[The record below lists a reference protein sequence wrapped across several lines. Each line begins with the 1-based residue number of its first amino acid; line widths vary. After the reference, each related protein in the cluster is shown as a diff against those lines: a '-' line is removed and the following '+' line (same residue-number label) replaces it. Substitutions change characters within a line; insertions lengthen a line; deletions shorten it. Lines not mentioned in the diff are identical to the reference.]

1 MDLLSRNARINVS
14 PGRYHA
20 AHLTNDG
27 DYEELAREAGKVS
40 GDMTFPLVYTPE
52 LHFCEFES
60 AVADM
65 KNSVKVLFRHFF
77 FQAFKNCFVKN
88 SSNLAYLAE
97 T

>member
-1 MDLLSRNARINVS
+1 MFFTQGVAT
-14 PGRYHA
+14 GRYHA

-27 DYEELAREAGKVS
+27 GYEELAREAGKVS

-65 KNSVKVLFRHFF
+65 KNSVKVLFHRCFF
-77 FQAFKNCFVKN
+77 KHLQIKLFRKK
-88 SSNLAYLAE
+88 
-97 T
+97 

>member
-1 MDLLSRNARINVS
+1 MIIFFSN
-14 PGRYHA
+14 RYHA

-27 DYEELAREAGKVS
+27 PTEDLAREVGKVS

-65 KNSVKVLFRHFF
+65 KNSVKVYIFF
-77 FQAFKNCFVKN
+77 NFVIID
-88 SSNLAYLAE
+88 
-97 T
+97 